1 MKRKKLLIIIGVAAA
16 GVIAGVIYFSSK
28 SKKDV
33 EQRVEVQ
40 KGVFEIIVSTTGD
53 LQALNMER
61 IDAPEEIRG
70 RNVRISEIKILDL
83 VPEGTVV
90 DSGAYVG
97 SLDRSSLDN
106 TLKTTET
113 ELEQMEAQYQSALV
127 DTSINLQNIRDNI
140 LNILFSLEE
149 SKITM
154 EQSVYEPPATQRKA
168 KNDYDKVLRSY
179 EQEQKK
185 YLLRKEQELSKVR
198 DIQIKLSRKQSE
210 YDDMQEVL
218 KKFTIYA
225 PKPGMVIY
233 YKMWDG
239 TKRKIGSSVSPWD
252 RTIATLP
259 DLSVM
264 MSKTYVNEVDISKIR
279 KGQKVRIG
287 VDAFPDKQYTGE
299 VTEVANVGEQLR
311 NADAKVF
318 EVIVR
323 VNESDTILRPSM
335 TTSNKIVI
343 ATHDDV
349 MFLPLEALHADSI
362 TYVYRTNGTKQV
374 VITGEMNDN
383 YRIIEEGLK
392 PGDEVFLSTPENA
405 DNFKLSGEDLISK
418 LKEREA
424 KKLEEAKQKEEEQK
438 KQQEMR
444 RNRRYGGQSFGT
456 PSGPPSGAPGGRSG
470 GGGGG
475 NRRRS

>member
-1 MKRKKLLIIIGVAAA
+1 MIIVGVAAA
-16 GVIAGVIYFSSK
+16 AVIAGVVYISSR

-70 RNVRISEIKILDL
+70 RNVRISDIKILDL
-83 VPEGTVV
+83 VAEGTVV

-113 ELEQMEAQYQSALV
+113 ELEQIQAQYQSALV
-127 DTSINLQNIRDNI
+127 DTSINIQNIRDNI
-140 LNILFSLEE
+140 QNIVFSLEE
-149 SKITM
+149 AKITM

-168 KNDYDKVLRSY
+168 KNDYDKILRSY
-179 EQEQKK
+179 EQELKK
-185 YLLRKEQELSKVR
+185 YKLRKEQEMSKVR
-198 DIQIKLSRKQSE
+198 DIQIRLMRKQNE

-218 KKFTIYA
+218 KKFTIFA

-239 TKRKIGSSVSPWD
+239 SKRKIGSSVSPWD

-318 EVIVR
+318 EVIIR

-343 ATHDDV
+343 ATYEDV
-349 MFLPLEALHADSI
+349 MFLPLEALHADSV
-362 TYVYRTNGTKQV
+362 TYVYRTNGVKQV

-383 YRIIEEGLK
+383 YRVIEEGLK
-392 PGDEVFLSTPENA
+392 PGDEVFLSTPENV
-405 DNFKLSGEDLISK
+405 DKFKLSGEDLISK
-418 LKEREA
+418 IKERET

-438 KQQEMR
+438 KQQEAR
-444 RNRRYGGQSFGT
+444 RNRRYGGQSGGQSIGT
-456 PSGPPSGAPGGRSG
+456 PGGRPAGDRPS